1 MTESYAF
8 ITFSSILNPRNLIR
22 TIILI
27 MTKFLN
33 THGQHLTFLVK
44 IINKKSISL
53 ILLLSILSLFSSP
66 GLSAQAGGDSTNSPI
81 AIAIHGGAG
90 TLERSKFT
98 PQLEIEYKEKLKE
111 AIQAGYNILK
121 QGGTSLEA
129 VERAI
134 VVLEDSP
141 LFNAGKGAV
150 FTSDGTN
157 ELDASI
163 MDGQTLQAG
172 AVSGIKHIKNP
183 IKLARLIKD
192 ESPHV
197 MLIGAG
203 AEEFAALHSLE
214 RVSQFYFYT
223 ERRWQSLVKAKGKMA
238 KDKTTEIE
246 KGTVGAVALDK
257 NGNLAAG
264 TSTGGL
270 TNKLYGRVGDS
281 PIIGAGTYANN
292 KTCAVSGTGQG
303 EFFMRLAIAYD
314 IHARMAYGG
323 LDLELSANTVIDKL
337 SKFNGT
343 GGVIAIDSKGNIATP
358 FNTKGMYRATIDKN
372 GNQSIKIF
380 KDE

>member
-1 MTESYAF
+1 MIKPLNAHLPHLFFFMDTFKKYILVILPFAMLLF
-8 ITFSSILNPRNLIR
+8 FSS
-22 TIILI
+22 
-27 MTKFLN
+27 K
-33 THGQHLTFLVK
+33 
-44 IINKKSISL
+44 
-53 ILLLSILSLFSSP
+53 
-66 GLSAQAGGDSTNSPI
+66 GLSVQAPDDSTNNPI

-98 PQLEIEYKEKLKE
+98 PQLEIEYKQKLKE
-111 AIQAGYNILK
+111 ALQAGYNVLK

-134 VVLEDSP
+134 VILEDSP

-163 MDGQTLQAG
+163 MDGQTLEAG
-172 AVSGIKHIKNP
+172 SVSGVKHIKNP

-197 MLIGAG
+197 MLVGDG
-203 AEEFAALHSLE
+203 AEEFAALHGLE

-223 ERRWQSLVKAKGKMA
+223 ERRWQSLVKAKKKVA
-238 KDKTTEIE
+238 KNRNGEIE

-270 TNKLYGRVGDS
+270 TNKSYGRVGDS

-292 KTCAVSGTGQG
+292 ETCAVSGTGQG

-314 IHARMAYGG
+314 IHALMAYKG
-323 LDLELSANTVIDKL
+323 LDLESATNTAIEKL
-337 SKFNGT
+337 SQLQGT
-343 GGVIAIDSKGNIATP
+343 GGVIAIDNSGTIAMP

-372 GNQSIKIF
+372 GNQTIKIF